1 MKGSKNKFPRNC
13 EKESK
18 TEGDRIKVF
27 TSKRKV
33 QNVGIIFKSEK
44 HFFYVGV

>member
-27 TSKRKV
+27 TSKK
-33 QNVGIIFKSEK
+33 KSLK
-44 HFFYVGV
+44 CWNNF